1 MYQKKIKLFEVF
13 DILKTYPKKCVFL
26 YHNWIVRSRKIHDTY
41 GVQALRS
48 TYIQPPYTHNHKW
61 RIFALHILKHFITV
75 FKPFLGSERT
85 YVAQKIN
92 KICTSNRL
100 ALPYRR
106 YKVNICFL
114 YRYIQVSEDVRDMH
128 NFEES
133 FVLPLHRR
141 RSNEW
146 LFAGKDILAKIWCL
160 MCKIEKIYAHKILK
174 YLKIKTLDSEKDD
187 EMYLATITL
196 K

>member
-1 MYQKKIKLFEVF
+1 MCFFSY
-13 DILKTYPKKCVFL
+13 
-26 YHNWIVRSRKIHDTY
+26 
-41 GVQALRS
+41 
-48 TYIQPPYTHNHKW
+48 YI
-61 RIFALHILKHFITV
+61 FFTV
-75 FKPFLGSERT
+75 FKPFLGSEGT

-92 KICTSNRL
+92 KICTSNRI

-141 RSNEW
+141 CSNEL

-160 MCKIEKIYAHKILK
+160 MCKIKKTCAYKILK
-174 YLKIKTLDSEKDD
+174 YLITKTLDSDKED
-187 EMYLATITL
+187 EMYLAIIIW

>member
-1 MYQKKIKLFEVF
+1 M
-13 DILKTYPKKCVFL
+13 
-26 YHNWIVRSRKIHDTY
+26 
-41 GVQALRS
+41 
-48 TYIQPPYTHNHKW
+48 
-61 RIFALHILKHFITV
+61 
-75 FKPFLGSERT
+75 
-85 YVAQKIN
+85 
-92 KICTSNRL
+92 
-100 ALPYRR
+100 
-106 YKVNICFL
+106 
-114 YRYIQVSEDVRDMH
+114 SEDVRDMH

-141 RSNEW
+141 RSNEL